1 VQSPQQPNPERLIS
15 LNAVGK
21 SYSGAWV
28 LKDATFSVSR
38 GEIVAL
44 VGENGAG
51 KSTLKN
57 ILCGLVAPDT
67 GTLVVD
73 GKDYARLTPHD
84 ARSIGIA
91 AIHQELSLFPNLSIA
106 ENVHMGVGGL
116 PLSFGLINRAAMA
129 KETSD
134 LLREFFE
141 SPLDPNLPVERLSLG
156 ERQLVEVAKALR
168 GASTMVILDEPTTSL
183 SLPERRRLFDVAR
196 RLRAKGYALIYI
208 THFME
213 EIYELADRIV
223 VLRDGRVV
231 GMGTPKEIDQAQ
243 LTTLMVGRELA
254 ELDANLA
261 SERDAA
267 ASNAK
272 SAPVTLRVHE
282 LKDSRLLNGVSFEL
296 HAGEIVGL
304 GGLMGAGRSQV
315 AEAIFG
321 LYPAIRASRLSP
333 MEAMR

>member
-1 VQSPQQPNPERLIS
+1 MLDRAQPTGQPLIS

-28 LKDATFSVSR
+28 VKDATFSVCR

-57 ILCGLVAPDT
+57 ILCGLVSPDT
-67 GTLVVD
+67 GTLVID
-73 GKDYARLTPHD
+73 GVEYARLTPQD

-91 AIHQELSLFPNLSIA
+91 AIHQELSLFPNLSVA

-116 PLSFGLINRAAMA
+116 RLRFGLIDRAAMA
-129 KETSD
+129 RETLS

-141 SPLDPNLPVERLSLG
+141 TPLDPDLPVERLSLG

-183 SLPERRRLFDVAR
+183 SLPERRRLFDAAR
-196 RLRAKGYALIYI
+196 RLRERGYALIYI

-213 EIYELADRIV
+213 EVYELADRIV
-223 VLRDGRVV
+223 VLARWQGGR
-231 GMGTPKEIDQAQ
+231 Q
-243 LTTLMVGRELA
+243 RE
-254 ELDANLA
+254 
-261 SERDAA
+261 RRR
-267 ASNAK
+267 K
-272 SAPVTLRVHE
+272 STR
-282 LKDSRLLNGVSFEL
+282 RG
-296 HAGEIVGL
+296 
-304 GGLMGAGRSQV
+304 
-315 AEAIFG
+315 
-321 LYPAIRASRLSP
+321 
-333 MEAMR
+333 